1 MYYNFSIMKDI
12 TPTIRRALNKTQ
24 NPRLAEQDYLEC
36 AVLDALFRDEYICEN
51 FIFTGGA
58 TLSKSYS
65 IGGRIGRDIDL
76 GLINF
81 TDVPRDRS
89 QKQLGSFKKRF
100 KRFIFGELRDKIA
113 KTINQHGRFE
123 IITDHDWPS
132 PENTER
138 VASSPALH
146 MLYKSEFGTG
156 HLCIEVMPRHYRPS
170 AITCRGLLPYALEKP
185 FGNIPTVSYEQTFWD
200 KVFALHSNAN
210 TSKPHCDKSY
220 SRHYYDVAVLTPFID
235 LDKTHEL
242 LSDTIEYQT
251 RHTTKKIDL
260 TAARDAMIIPDD
272 KTLYKLSDD
281 YYAMSGTFIEQ
292 PQTSWNT
299 VVQIL
304 QNLNQD
310 LRSL

>member
-1 MYYNFSIMKDI
+1 MYYNLTIMKEI
-12 TPTIRRALNKTQ
+12 TPAIRSNINKAP

-36 AVLDALFRDEYICEN
+36 AVLDALFRDEYINDN

-81 TDVPRDRS
+81 ADVPRDRT
-89 QKQLGSFKKRF
+89 QKQLGNFKKRF
-100 KRFIFGELRDKIA
+100 KRFTFGELRNKIA
-113 KTINQHGRFE
+113 QTVNQHGRFE

-156 HLCIEVMPRHYRPS
+156 HLCIEVMPRRYRPS
-170 AITCRGLLPYALEKP
+170 AITYRELLPYALEKT
-185 FGNIPTVSYEQTFWD
+185 FGAIPTVSYEQTFWD

-210 TSKPHCDKSY
+210 SPKPHCDKSY
-220 SRHYYDVAVLTPFID
+220 SRHYYDVAILSPYID
-235 LDKTHEL
+235 LDQTHDL
-242 LSDTIEYQT
+242 LRDTIEYQI

-260 TAARDAMIIPDD
+260 TAARDAIIIPDD

>member
-1 MYYNFSIMKDI
+1 MKDI
-12 TPTIRRALNKTQ
+12 TPAIRHTIKETQ
-24 NPRLAEQDYLEC
+24 NPRLAEQDFLEC
-36 AVLDALFRDEYICEN
+36 AVLDALFNDDYIYEN

-58 TLSKSYS
+58 TLSKAYS

-81 TDVPRDRS
+81 TDVPRDRT
-89 QKQLGSFKKRF
+89 QKQLGNFKKRF
-100 KRFIFGELRDKIA
+100 KRFTFGELRDKIA
-113 KTINQHGRFE
+113 NIVNQNGRFE

-138 VASSPALH
+138 IPSSPALH
-146 MLYKSEFGTG
+146 MLYQSEFGPG
-156 HLCIEVMPRHYRPS
+156 HLCIEIMPRRYRPS
-170 AITCRGLLPYALEKP
+170 CISTRALLPYSSNTQ

-210 TSKPHCDKSY
+210 TPKPHCDKSY
-220 SRHYYDVAVLTPFID
+220 SRHYYDVAALAPFVD
-235 LDKTHEL
+235 LDQTHDL
-242 LSDTIEYQT
+242 LNDTIEYQM
-251 RHTTKKIDL
+251 RHTTKAINL
-260 TAARDAMIIPDD
+260 TAARDAIIVPDD

-281 YYAMSGTFIEQ
+281 YYAMSGTFTE

>member
-123 IITDHDWPS
+123 IITDHDWLS

-156 HLCIEVMPRHYRPS
+156 HLCIEVMPRHR
-170 AITCRGLLPYALEKP
+170 
-185 FGNIPTVSYEQTFWD
+185 
-200 KVFALHSNAN
+200 
-210 TSKPHCDKSY
+210 
-220 SRHYYDVAVLTPFID
+220 
-235 LDKTHEL
+235 
-242 LSDTIEYQT
+242 
-251 RHTTKKIDL
+251 
-260 TAARDAMIIPDD
+260 
-272 KTLYKLSDD
+272 
-281 YYAMSGTFIEQ
+281 
-292 PQTSWNT
+292 
-299 VVQIL
+299 
-304 QNLNQD
+304 
-310 LRSL
+310 

>member
-1 MYYNFSIMKDI
+1 MKDI
-12 TPTIRRALNKTQ
+12 TPAIRRTLNKTQ

-36 AVLDALFRDEYICEN
+36 AVLDALFRDEYIFEN

-89 QKQLGSFKKRF
+89 QKQLWNFKKRF
-100 KRFIFGELRDKIA
+100 KRFTFSELRDKIA
-113 KTINQHGRFE
+113 QTINQHSRFE

-132 PENTER
+132 PETTER

-170 AITCRGLLPYALEKP
+170 VITCRGLLPYALEKP

-210 TSKPHCDKSY
+210 TPKPHYDKSY
-220 SRHYYDVAVLTPFID
+220 SRHYYDVAALTPFID

-260 TAARDAMIIPDD
+260 TTARDAIIIPDD

>member
-1 MYYNFSIMKDI
+1 MKDI

-36 AVLDALFRDEYICEN
+36 AVLDALFRDEYIFEN

-81 TDVPRDRS
+81 TDGPRDRT
-89 QKQLGSFKKRF
+89 QKQLGNFKKRF
-100 KRFIFGELRDKIA
+100 KRFTFGELRDKIA
-113 KTINQHGRFE
+113 QTINQHGRFE
-123 IITDHDWPS
+123 IITDPDWPS

-170 AITCRGLLPYALEKP
+170 AITCRGLLPYALETP

-210 TSKPHCDKSY
+210 TPKPHCDKSY
-220 SRHYYDVAVLTPFID
+220 SRHYYDVAALTPFID

-242 LSDTIEYQT
+242 LSDTIEYQA

-260 TAARDAMIIPDD
+260 TAARDAIIIPDD